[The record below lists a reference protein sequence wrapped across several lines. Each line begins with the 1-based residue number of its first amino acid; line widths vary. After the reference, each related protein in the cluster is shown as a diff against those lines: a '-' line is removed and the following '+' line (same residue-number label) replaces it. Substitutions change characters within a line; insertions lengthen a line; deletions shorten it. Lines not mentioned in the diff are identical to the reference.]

1 MAEKQR
7 EEQELFCLQQK
18 ALIDQQQE
26 NMQTVSLHFKRFINT
41 NVRKDVFTYVISN

>member
-26 NMQTVSLHFKRFINT
+26 SMQTVSVYK
-41 NVRKDVFTYVISN
+41 VIIKAMHRRESSL